1 MRAFRFPGLLFP
13 AFLGLATACLS
24 TEPDNLPPIVTI
36 TQPENRHVVDVGE
49 VVEIVVEASDHDG
62 AVTSVAF
69 YVGGL
74 RTSATEKVPLLPPDG
89 GNKPSSYCR
98 SSTW

>member
-36 TQPENRHVVDVGE
+36 IQPENRHVVDVGE
-49 VVEIVVEASDHDG
+49 VVEIVVEASAQTWHDLMIRY
-62 AVTSVAF
+62 VLPSVRADSTAL
-69 YVGGL
+69 Y
-74 RTSATEKVPLLPPDG
+74 SCCKATIG
-89 GNKPSSYCR
+89 
-98 SSTW
+98 STLAARRAGR

>member
-13 AFLGLATACLS
+13 PFLGLATACLS

-62 AVTSVAF
+62 VVASVAF
-69 YVGGL
+69 YVDGL
-74 RTSATEKVPLLPPDG
+74 T
-89 GNKPSSYCR
+89 
-98 SSTW
+98 